1 MQEQTD
7 LVPENNNQTVTTA
20 MQPMSFTDILDGMFT
35 FYRSHFRL
43 FMGIAV
49 VYLVVGFCIDQIY
62 MYLLVE
68 NGMMGVLTLP
78 FYHLF
83 GIFLLSLFV
92 GGALI
97 YASAHAF
104 LNREI
109 TAGDALKQ
117 TLQRF
122 LPLFGSTLLW
132 VLVISVPF
140 IAIIVL
146 PFFIFLGGQIGS
158 VMFWVLVILGT
169 FIIGIPFSIYFGV
182 RLGLYALPVLFEK
195 TSATK
200 ALKRSTELVK
210 GSWWRVFGIMLA
222 IFLLTLMIAFILQTS
237 FWAIFNSIIG
247 PTVAEEPTF
256 EETIRLFFAPTPVD
270 IGWFAY
276 AVRNFVTLSIGALLM
291 PIGSIGSA
299 LLYFDM
305 RIRKEA
311 YDLEIQA
318 TD

>member
-1 MQEQTD
+1 MQEHTD
-7 LVPENNNQTVTTA
+7 LAPKNNSQTAIPA

-49 VYLVVGFCIDQIY
+49 VYLAVGFCIDQIY
-62 MYLLVE
+62 MYFTIE
-68 NGMMGVLTLP
+68 SGMVGALALP
-78 FYHLF
+78 FYYLL
-83 GIFLLSLFV
+83 GTFLLSLFV

-97 YASAHAF
+97 YASTHAF
-104 LNREI
+104 VKKDI

-122 LPLFGSTLLW
+122 LSLVGSSLLW
-132 VLVISVPF
+132 TITVFGLF
-140 IAIIVL
+140 I
-146 PFFIFLGGQIGS
+146 
-158 VMFWVLVILGT
+158 T
-169 FIIGIPFSIYFGV
+169 IIGIPFSIYFGV
-182 RLGLYALPVLFEK
+182 RWGLYSLPVLFEK

-210 GSWWRVFGIMLA
+210 GTWWRVFGIMLA
-222 IFLLTLMIAFILQTS
+222 IFLLTFMIAFILQTS
-237 FWAIFNSIIG
+237 FWAIFNSITG
-247 PTVAEEPTF
+247 PTVAEEPTLW
-256 EETIRLFFAPTPVD
+256 ESVRILFLPTPQD
-270 IGWFAY
+270 IGWTSY
-276 AVRNFVTLSIGALLM
+276 TIRNFVTMCISTLLM

-311 YDLEIQA
+311 YDLEMQA